1 MYLLIAVKNYPVQDT
16 NKNDIHDNTCECIF
30 PELNY
35 PIPLHTHISFKLEI
49 VMNYVILLQMMRG
62 TKNYHDHQEHI
73 VQNTKHS
80 YSFHILHISK
90 YHC

>member
-35 PIPLHTHISFKLEI
+35 PIPLHTHKFQI
-49 VMNYVILLQMMRG
+49 VNCYELCYIAINDAWDKESSPSPK
-62 TKNYHDHQEHI
+62 TYCSKQETQLFI
-73 VQNTKHS
+73 
-80 YSFHILHISK
+80 
-90 YHC
+90 